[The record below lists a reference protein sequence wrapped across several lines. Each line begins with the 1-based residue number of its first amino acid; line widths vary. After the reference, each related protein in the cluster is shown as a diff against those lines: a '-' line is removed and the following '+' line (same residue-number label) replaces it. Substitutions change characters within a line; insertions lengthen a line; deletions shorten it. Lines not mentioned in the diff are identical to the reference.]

1 MAHFFPPIDAILRFK
16 VKPTDGE
23 LSLLRYLER
32 SLDDTYEIFFN
43 PYLNGDRPDVVI
55 LRKGHGVLIVEVKD
69 WILSH
74 HKLDERK
81 RWHFINPH
89 NGEDSIEKSPIDQVL
104 KYKEN
109 LFELHV
115 ESLLKLKIQNI
126 KNFNI
131 VGCAIYFHKASE
143 SEVSSLIIAPYKND
157 KKYLDFLRYNIGLL
171 GNDSLENGRLN
182 DILARFHINAS
193 WQSLYFTDE
202 LYNNFKR
209 ILTPTVHMISDGQPI
224 SYDERQIEV
233 ITRSVKQMRVKGVF
247 GSGKTT
253 VLVARAVQAYKR
265 LKKINPNP
273 KILILTYNLT
283 LRNFI
288 HDKLMQVQDEF
299 VVQDF
304 IIINYHQFINAELN
318 NIGIDIKVPKEI
330 KGCEV
335 AAYLD
340 ANYYS
345 NEQLFKNHADGI
357 VPYDAVLI
365 DEIQDYKR
373 SWMNIIK
380 DSFLAEN
387 GEYMIFGDVK
397 QNIYGNPIANKD
409 VVTNIPVRPT
419 ELKKC
424 YRSNSKIRDLTIA
437 FQRTLFS
444 NKYDIDDFSEQNE
457 AGLFDSFEKVGYV
470 NYIYLSNAQ
479 IVSTLYTIVHENII
493 NRVNDVSPNDITI
506 LGYTTSLLR
515 EFDHYYRLLS
525 REKTKTMFETP
536 EIMYRNQLNFI
547 NELDN
552 PWFSNIYKH
561 LTKKHFP
568 HNLQLNDWQIAK
580 IKSLI
585 AILLATSEIFEKY
598 PDRLN
603 EIMHETCDKCKIKK
617 EAFMAWLEHY
627 KDSISAFRKLVN
639 GADYEFIRK
648 NKKMNFWMNCGMVKV
663 STIHS
668 FKGWESQAIFLII
681 ENSTSKEEFNELLYT
696 GITRARENL
705 IVINFGNNKYHE
717 ILKPLFNK

>member
-265 LKKINPNP
+265 LKK
-273 KILILTYNLT
+273 
-283 LRNFI
+283 
-288 HDKLMQVQDEF
+288 
-299 VVQDF
+299 
-304 IIINYHQFINAELN
+304 
-318 NIGIDIKVPKEI
+318 
-330 KGCEV
+330 
-335 AAYLD
+335 
-340 ANYYS
+340 
-345 NEQLFKNHADGI
+345 
-357 VPYDAVLI
+357 
-365 DEIQDYKR
+365 
-373 SWMNIIK
+373 
-380 DSFLAEN
+380 
-387 GEYMIFGDVK
+387 
-397 QNIYGNPIANKD
+397 
-409 VVTNIPVRPT
+409 
-419 ELKKC
+419 
-424 YRSNSKIRDLTIA
+424 
-437 FQRTLFS
+437 
-444 NKYDIDDFSEQNE
+444 
-457 AGLFDSFEKVGYV
+457 
-470 NYIYLSNAQ
+470 
-479 IVSTLYTIVHENII
+479 
-493 NRVNDVSPNDITI
+493 
-506 LGYTTSLLR
+506 
-515 EFDHYYRLLS
+515 
-525 REKTKTMFETP
+525 
-536 EIMYRNQLNFI
+536 
-547 NELDN
+547 
-552 PWFSNIYKH
+552 
-561 LTKKHFP
+561 
-568 HNLQLNDWQIAK
+568 
-580 IKSLI
+580 
-585 AILLATSEIFEKY
+585 
-598 PDRLN
+598 
-603 EIMHETCDKCKIKK
+603 
-617 EAFMAWLEHY
+617 
-627 KDSISAFRKLVN
+627 
-639 GADYEFIRK
+639 
-648 NKKMNFWMNCGMVKV
+648 
-663 STIHS
+663 
-668 FKGWESQAIFLII
+668 
-681 ENSTSKEEFNELLYT
+681 
-696 GITRARENL
+696 
-705 IVINFGNNKYHE
+705 
-717 ILKPLFNK
+717 